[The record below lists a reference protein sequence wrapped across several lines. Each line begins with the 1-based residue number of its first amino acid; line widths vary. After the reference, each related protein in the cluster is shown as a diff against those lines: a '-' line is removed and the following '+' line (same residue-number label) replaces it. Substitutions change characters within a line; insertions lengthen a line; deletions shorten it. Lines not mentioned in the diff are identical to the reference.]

1 MQLIKKILKNNF
13 LKMGSISN
21 SSSLRQKIS
30 LRSPHKI
37 YVFHPFSFK
46 VDLLIYSA
54 NKIYSRF
61 VTNRQ
66 LSRKY
71 QKNLDGFNFSF
82 SNSAC
87 FYFSLRV
94 FDKPRFFPGFF
105 KTLVFRPRIIR
116 YFSARSLFLVDK
128 AFLRQSKKNRA
139 RFFRARGHGN
149 KYRSYNNKTAF
160 KSASDKKLLQNII
173 RNNKSLTKSNV
184 NNNNNRFP
192 KRDIVFK
199 VASVSQ
205 DFKAPRK
212 VRSFKTFK
220 SLKFFFFK
228 KKKYSSFK
236 RIEWVFL
243 RFIRLF
249 WLSAKLLE
257 FYKFSSKE
265 MFIWFKRYSYLFKKF
280 FFFIVLNSPVFFV
293 RSKVSTRFF
302 FFLKFV
308 YRNLKR
314 SYKIFFPYKF
324 KKLVYNLSNFSAI
337 KYKQFI
343 RFNFWRTVFL
353 GKLAN
358 AFTFLNVFSV
368 FRFSVVTN
376 NRVFVPDQFRTLINS
391 SLRQKSRKKARGVVY
406 GVYNRVIRFLFPRL
420 RPSRNSIK
428 KGKFR
433 SRFVKPV
440 FKNSRLCRHSISRS
454 KFFSVGKYAP
464 VQSLFFND
472 LFIFV

>member
-1 MQLIKKILKNNF
+1 
-13 LKMGSISN
+13 MGSISN
-21 SSSLRQKIS
+21 SSSLRQRIS
-30 LRSPHKI
+30 LRGPHKI

-46 VDLLIYSA
+46 VDLLVYSA

-87 FYFSLRV
+87 FCFSIRV

-116 YFSARSLFLVDK
+116 YFSARSLFLADK
-128 AFLRQSKKNRA
+128 AFLQQSKKNKS
-139 RFFRARGHGN
+139 RFFRARGYGN
-149 KYRSYNNKTAF
+149 KRRILNNKIGF
-160 KSASDKKLLQNII
+160 KSVSDKKFLQNTISNHKPSGAS
-173 RNNKSLTKSNV
+173 RNA
-184 NNNNNRFP
+184 NNNRFS
-192 KRDIVFK
+192 KRDITFK
-199 VASVSQ
+199 VEPVFR
-205 DFKAPRK
+205 DFKALRK
-212 VRSFKTFK
+212 VRSFK

-236 RIEWVFL
+236 RVEWVFL

-249 WLSAKLLE
+249 WLSTKLLE

-265 MFIWFKRYSYLFKKF
+265 TSTWFKSYSYLFKKF
-280 FFFIVLNSPVFFV
+280 FFFIVFNSPVFFV
-293 RSKVSTRFF
+293 RSKISTRFF
-302 FFLKFV
+302 FFLKFI
-308 YRNLKR
+308 YRNLKKN
-314 SYKIFFPYKF
+314 YKIFFPYRF

-358 AFTFLNVFSV
+358 AFTFLNMFSA
-368 FRFSVVTN
+368 FSFSVVTN
-376 NRVFVPDQFRTLINS
+376 NKMFIPDQFSTLIKS
-391 SLRQKSRKKARGVVY
+391 SLRQKSRKKARGIVY
-406 GVYNRVIRFLFPRL
+406 GVYNRVIRFLFPRS
-420 RPSRNSIK
+420 RPSRNFIK
-428 KGKFR
+428 KGKFS

-440 FKNSRLCRHSISRS
+440 FKNSRLYRHSISRS
-454 KFFSVGKYAP
+454 KFFSVGKYTW
-464 VQSLFFND
+464 SLFLTCLSLYD
-472 LFIFV
+472 FIFLFA